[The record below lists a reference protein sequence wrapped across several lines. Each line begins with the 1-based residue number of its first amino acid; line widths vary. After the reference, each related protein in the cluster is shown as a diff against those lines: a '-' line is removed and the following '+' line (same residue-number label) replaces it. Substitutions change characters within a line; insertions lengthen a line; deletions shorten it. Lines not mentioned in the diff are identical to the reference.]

1 MAAPSNVSWDD
12 AGHLHTNALHWEG
25 FPRLLWESLSLFFY
39 TEPPQY
45 DGVEYREEGVPRCRI
60 RMTISQHPFHS
71 EWQPIEVDVV
81 GYRLVDT
88 IEAAAL
94 EAIHLF
100 CNQHPM
106 EVAGYPIGLF
116 PAIDSS
122 DPEWNFRIAHYGH
135 LLGDSAEEMIHSITR
150 FMNVQHHYQMLLRC
164 SMGQLTGVAQG
175 HYRNADRQVTQ
186 IVELQALVT
195 KKEEIITAREE
206 AILHWEDQINK
217 SDAIITQRNTIIEF
231 LQEQIHDLILEVDD
245 AHAHIDELQEQLIPP
260 AVPVAPE
267 GGEEDP
273 EEIEGV
279 SDLDSEHGDPEPN
292 PEPDHSSSSSQSS
305 VGNLDDF

>member
-1 MAAPSNVSWDD
+1 
-12 AGHLHTNALHWEG
+12 
-25 FPRLLWESLSLFFY
+25 
-39 TEPPQY
+39 
-45 DGVEYREEGVPRCRI
+45 
-60 RMTISQHPFHS
+60 MTIPQHPFHS
-71 EWQPIEVDVV
+71 QWHPLEVDVV

-88 IEAAAL
+88 IATAAL
-94 EAIHLF
+94 GAIHIF
-100 CNQHPM
+100 CSQHPM
-106 EVAGYPIGLF
+106 EVAGHPISLF

-135 LLGDSAEEMIHSITR
+135 MLGDSAKETICDIIR
-150 FMNVQHHYQMLLRC
+150 FMNVQHHYQILLRR

-195 KKEEIITAREE
+195 EKEELIAARDET
-206 AILHWEDQINK
+206 ILHQEDQINE
-217 SDAIITQRNTIIEF
+217 SDTIITQHNTIIEF
-231 LQEQIHDLILEVDD
+231 LQEQIHDLILEADD
-245 AHAHIDELQEQLIPP
+245 AHAHIEELQQQRVPP
-260 AVPVAPE
+260 AAPVVPE

-292 PEPDHSSSSSQSS
+292 PQPDYSSFGSQSS
-305 VGNLDDF
+305 VGNVDDF

>member
-1 MAAPSNVSWDD
+1 
-12 AGHLHTNALHWEG
+12 
-25 FPRLLWESLSLFFY
+25 
-39 TEPPQY
+39 
-45 DGVEYREEGVPRCRI
+45 
-60 RMTISQHPFHS
+60 MTIPQHPFRS
-71 EWQPIEVDVV
+71 QWQPIEVDVV

-88 IEAAAL
+88 IETAAL
-94 EAIHLF
+94 EAIHIL

-106 EVAGYPIGLF
+106 EVAGHPIGLF

-135 LLGDSAEEMIHSITR
+135 MLGDSAEETLRGTIR
-150 FMNVQHHYQMLLRC
+150 FMNVQHHYQILLRRG
-164 SMGQLTGVAQG
+164 MGQLTGIAQG
-175 HYRNADRQVTQ
+175 HYRNADRQ
-186 IVELQALVT
+186 
-195 KKEEIITAREE
+195 KEEIIAAREE
-206 AILHWEDQINK
+206 TILHREDQINE

-245 AHAHIDELQEQLIPP
+245 AHAHIDELQQQPVPP
-260 AVPVAPE
+260 AVPVVPE

-292 PEPDHSSSSSQSS
+292 PQQDHSSSGSQSS